1 MERQPV
7 ASSNIKSVG
16 YDEGTM
22 ILEIEFHSNEV
33 YQYFGVS
40 EATFSGLICAF
51 SKGTYLNE
59 YIKGR
64 YQYRRV
70 R

>member
-1 MERQPV
+1 MERQRV

-16 YDEGTM
+16 YDERTM
-22 ILEIEFHSNEV
+22 ILEVEFHSNEV
-33 YQYFGVS
+33 YQYLGVS
-40 EATFSGLICAF
+40 EAAFSALIGAS